1 MKYNNEIDR
10 KLKEEIEI
18 VLHGIELMINS
29 GVIEELKNINWTT
42 EDAIRI
48 IKKDIKMIKRV
59 VNNLKTKQNENQH
72 NISKTRS

>member
-42 EDAIRI
+42 EDAVRI

>member
-29 GVIEELKNINWTT
+29 GVIQELKNINWTT
-42 EDAIRI
+42 EDAVRI
-48 IKKDIKMIKRV
+48 IRKDIKMIKRV
-59 VNNLKTKQNENQH
+59 VNNLKTQQ
-72 NISKTRS
+72 

>member
-18 VLHGIELMINS
+18 ILHGIELMINS

-42 EDAIRI
+42 EDAVRI